1 MYKVLSHRHRLH
13 CLIASLNHIIVNH
26 IYPIKTKVS
35 KEQREQL
42 MKQRAVLIWFTGL
55 SGSGKS
61 TLAVQLEAQL
71 SDLGYKTY
79 LLDGD
84 NIRAGLNKDL
94 SFTDEGRVENIRRI
108 GEVAKLLLDAGVV
121 VLSAFISPF
130 EADRQQVKEIVGS
143 KNYVEVF
150 VDAPLELC
158 EQRDVKGLY
167 KKARAGEVKNFTG
180 IDSPYEAP
188 VNADVVLN
196 TGELSVEESIERLM
210 SFVVPRI
217 QFQPKRQAGTETQKN
232 SERR

>member
-1 MYKVLSHRHRLH
+1 M
-13 CLIASLNHIIVNH
+13 NH

-35 KEQREQL
+35 KQQREERMNQHATL
-42 MKQRAVLIWFTGL
+42 VWFTGL

-71 SDLGYKTY
+71 HNLGYKTY

-94 SFTDEGRVENIRRI
+94 SFTDEGRIENIRRI
-108 GEVAKLLLDAGVV
+108 GEVSKLLLDAGVI

-130 EADRQQVKEIVGS
+130 QADRDQVKEIVGAQ
-143 KNYVEVF
+143 NYVEVF
-150 VDAPLELC
+150 VDAPLEVC

-188 VNADVVLN
+188 SRADVVIP
-196 TGELSVEESIERLM
+196 TGSLSIDESIGKLM
-210 SFVVPRI
+210 EFVLPKISFGFRV
-217 QFQPKRQAGTETQKN
+217 
-232 SERR
+232 

>member
-1 MYKVLSHRHRLH
+1 M
-13 CLIASLNHIIVNH
+13 NN

-35 KEQREQL
+35 QERREAL
-42 MKQRAVLIWFTGL
+42 LDQRARLIWFTGL

-71 SDLGYKTY
+71 HERGFKTY

-94 SFTDEGRVENIRRI
+94 TFSDEGRVENIRRI
-108 GEVAKLLLDAGVV
+108 GEVARLLLDAGVI

-130 EADRQQVKEIVGS
+130 RSDREQVKAIVGPE
-143 KNYVEVF
+143 NFTEVF
-150 VDAPLELC
+150 VDAPLEVC

-188 VNADVVLN
+188 EHPDIHIP
-196 TGELSVEESIERLM
+196 THRLSVEQSIEALLE
-210 SFVVPRI
+210 VIIPRI
-217 QFQPKRQAGTETQKN
+217 RKA
-232 SERR
+232 

>member
-1 MYKVLSHRHRLH
+1 M
-13 CLIASLNHIIVNH
+13 NH

-35 KEQREQL
+35 QQQREELLNQH
-42 MKQRAVLIWFTGL
+42 ATLIWFTGL

-71 SDLGYKTY
+71 HALGFKTY

-84 NIRAGLNKDL
+84 NIRSGLNKDL

-108 GEVAKLLLDAGVV
+108 GEVSKLLLDAGVI

-130 EADRQQVKEIVGS
+130 QADREQVKSIVGTE
-143 KNYVEVF
+143 NYREVF
-150 VDAPLELC
+150 VDAPIEVC

-188 VNADVVLN
+188 VKADVHIP
-196 TGELSVEESIERLM
+196 THQLSVDQSIETLLNYLLPVIRL
-210 SFVVPRI
+210 
-217 QFQPKRQAGTETQKN
+217 K
-232 SERR
+232 